1 MKNRQRRKAGTLSGV
16 VLLLLLLLAGC
27 GQQNQTAANP
37 PEPAPQQ
44 TQWESRTPSAAFG
57 GIQGCAVLYLP
68 EEDRYI
74 LYGEEMCREQVSPC
88 STFKI
93 VSTLM
98 GLHNGVLAGPEST
111 MDYSGTVYPVQAWNH
126 DLTLTEAF
134 QSSCVWYFRQVID
147 QVGPEETARELAALD
162 YGNQDISQWEG
173 GGQNSS
179 PELNGFW
186 LDSSLKISP
195 LEQVEVVRSIFE
207 GQTLYTPE
215 EVAILQE
222 LMLIQDDGARQVY
235 GKTGTG
241 FGETGWFVGFAQE
254 GEGRTYFA
262 VYLADE
268 STTVSGSDAKAVAL
282 ALLDEQG

>member
-1 MKNRQRRKAGTLSGV
+1 MKNRHSAGALSSA

-27 GQQNQTAANP
+27 GQQNQPAADP
-37 PEPAPQQ
+37 PDPAPQQ

-57 GIQGCAVLYLP
+57 GIRGCAVLYLA
-68 EEDRYI
+68 EEDRYV

-93 VSTLM
+93 VSTLL
-98 GLHNGVLAGPEST
+98 GLHNGVLTGPEST
-111 MDYSGTVYPVQAWNH
+111 MAYSGTVYPVEAWNH

-147 QVGPEETARELAALD
+147 QVGPEETARELAALN
-162 YGNQDISQWEG
+162 YGNQDISQWAG
-173 GGQNSS
+173 GGQNRS

-195 LEQVEVVRSIFE
+195 LEQVEVLRTILE
-207 GQTLYTPE
+207 GESRYTPE

-222 LMLIQDDGARQVY
+222 IMLAQDDGTRQVY

-254 GEGRTYFA
+254 GEERTYFA

-282 ALLDEQG
+282 ALLDEQV